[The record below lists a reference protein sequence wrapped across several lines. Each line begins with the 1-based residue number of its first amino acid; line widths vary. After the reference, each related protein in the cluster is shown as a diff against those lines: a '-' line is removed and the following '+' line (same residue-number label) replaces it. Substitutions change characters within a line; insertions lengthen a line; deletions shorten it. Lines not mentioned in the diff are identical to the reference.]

1 MSGLQVTPA
10 YPPEPK
16 EPVDFFCWL
25 YRRTSSGT
33 PDLHHTA
40 YCQVFLYS
48 SLPIRTYSSRAST
61 PYPPLDGHLYAMDLG
76 CAHPSPLLPLT
87 MLGGSPPS
95 LFLEGIQAPVIGV
108 VPTCYR
114 QGEEREPFISLLKK
128 NNRKCSVHT
137 KVERINEYHQLG
149 AHQWLTKQQGPGEN
163 PST

>member
-1 MSGLQVTPA
+1 MGSYTLPGMS
-10 YPPEPK
+10 
-16 EPVDFFCWL
+16 
-25 YRRTSSGT
+25 
-33 PDLHHTA
+33 
-40 YCQVFLYS
+40 
-48 SLPIRTYSSRAST
+48 
-61 PYPPLDGHLYAMDLG
+61 DGQSYVMDPG

-149 AHQWLTKQQGPGEN
+149 AHQWLTKEQGPGEPIHLIVVYLLL
-163 PST
+163 PSIGYIRYPYSPKGEAG